1 MRSLLHD
8 NKRGVRAGAM
18 VGDAHSGESW
28 RCADANPPRAASLR
42 ARTPAP
48 SMAAARQIPE
58 ANVEADPQANR
69 PRNDASQSLATPLG
83 FAANWF
89 IQCVFAGVAL
99 PDRSMARAIS

>member
-1 MRSLLHD
+1 MTTNAVSELVPWLETRT
-8 NKRGVRAGAM
+8 
-18 VGDAHSGESW
+18 
-28 RCADANPPRAASLR
+28 AASPGG
-42 ARTPAP
+42 ARTLVRLVQLLCARGRPPP